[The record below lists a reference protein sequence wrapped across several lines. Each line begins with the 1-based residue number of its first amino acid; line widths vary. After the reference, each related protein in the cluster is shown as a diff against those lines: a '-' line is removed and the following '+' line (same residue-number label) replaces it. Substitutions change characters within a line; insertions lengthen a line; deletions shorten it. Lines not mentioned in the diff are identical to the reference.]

1 LPEIKRD
8 GVLDA
13 RKYSLMGTLIISHLL
28 QVFYQIWIYFSLK
41 MLNSMNLYRPMLGR
55 LIHLKQMACLAD
67 LV

>member
-8 GVLDA
+8 GVLA
-13 RKYSLMGTLIISHLL
+13 AIKYSLTGTLIISHLL

-41 MLNSMNLYRPMLGR
+41 MLNSMNLYRPVLGQ
-55 LIHLKQMACLAD
+55 LIHLKHMACLAD